1 MTETM
6 NFWVGQTLCQI
17 AKTPL
22 GNGYLGWRNGRLVGT
37 GDDTAAVMRIILKS
51 PGKWDPRR
59 AASATTQ
66 AMNVSRPV
74 ADARRS

>member
-22 GNGYLGWRNGRLVGT
+22 GNGYLGWRNGRLGGV
-37 GDDTAAVMRIILKS
+37 DKV
-51 PGKWDPRR
+51 PDP
-59 AASATTQ
+59 Q
-66 AMNVSRPV
+66 A
-74 ADARRS
+74 D